1 MDAVA
6 EISQERHEI
15 ARFQEYVTV
24 EATVQTQKEA
34 FHAKPPVLEEKP
46 LILKENHPTNR
57 TAIPLF
63 TSVTSGES
71 EGTAEAEQ

>member
-1 MDAVA
+1 M
-6 EISQERHEI
+6 
-15 ARFQEYVTV
+15 

-46 LILKENHPTNR
+46 LILKEDHPTNR
-57 TAIPLF
+57 AAIPRF